1 MIKKRNV
8 LIFFSVCCISATF
21 LNFFGQKI
29 TNTAHNIFSDK
40 VYAADNQCDI
50 SYIVNNEK
58 KNAGEIEDKINAE
71 NQAANISEMISNDGN
86 VDYKQYFNDT
96 VFVGDSITEYLSAA
110 EMLPQKNV
118 YAEKGKTVIKG
129 LNDVAKLKYENPK
142 RIIML
147 FGMNDVVNFS
157 NCNDYKE
164 KYIKLVNEIKNNVPN
179 AKIYIESPTPIRSD
193 AEKSATGF
201 TNKRLNEFRQAAKE
215 VAEETDSEYIDIT
228 QIIVN
233 DDFFEVDGIHFKR
246 NFYDALFKYLK
257 KVINDTEIN
266 S

>member
-8 LIFFSVCCISATF
+8 LIFFSVCCISGML
-21 LNFFGQKI
+21 LNCFGQKI
-29 TNTAHNIFSDK
+29 TDAAENIFSDK
-40 VYAADNQCDI
+40 VYAADNECDI

-58 KNAGEIEDKINAE
+58 KDAAEIEGRLDAE
-71 NQAANISEMISNDGN
+71 IEAANISEMISDDGN

-129 LNDVAKLKYENPK
+129 LDDVEKLKYENPK

-157 NCNDYKE
+157 NCKDYKE
-164 KYIKLVNEIKNNVPN
+164 RYIELVNKIKSNVPN
-179 AKIYIESPTPIRSD
+179 AKIYIESPTPIRLD
-193 AEKSATGF
+193 AENSTTGF
-201 TNKRLNEFRQAAKE
+201 TNKRLDEFRQAAKE
-215 VAEETDSEYIDIT
+215 VAEETGSEYIDIT

-246 NFYDALFKYLK
+246 NFYDALFKYLA
-257 KVINDTEIN
+257 KVINDAEL
-266 S
+266 